1 MKIFFENNRA
11 LVAKKKGI
19 VYGLWVMGVL
29 LLSTPVTA
37 QNFGA
42 QQPNTVFQSTST
54 MTPTGSQYSANP
66 MINEDG
72 SAYNPSA
79 QAPSGPRKAK
89 MDGMPDMPDNTKTQ
103 DNTPIGDALI
113 PLMLCACAYLI
124 IRARKRANKG
134 ERANS

>member
-1 MKIFFENNRA
+1 MKM
-11 LVAKKKGI
+11 KKVKVIG
-19 VYGLWVMGVL
+19 YGLWVMGVL

-66 MINEDG
+66 MINADG
-72 SAYNPSA
+72 TAYNPAEAST
-79 QAPSGPRKAK
+79 SGPRKVK
-89 MDGMPDMPDNTKTQ
+89 MDGMPDMPDTSKTQ
-103 DNTPIGDALI
+103 DNTPLGDALI

-134 ERANS
+134 ERANG